1 MFHKMTEENYSKNK
15 KKFFTRNF
23 SIFYLFTF
31 PLMRKKIVKNTKDI
45 MMRHINGSIQRENLC
60 LCSFEEEI

>member
-31 PLMRKKIVKNTKDI
+31 PLMRKKNSKEHE
-45 MMRHINGSIQRENLC
+45 RHHDATH
-60 LCSFEEEI
+60 